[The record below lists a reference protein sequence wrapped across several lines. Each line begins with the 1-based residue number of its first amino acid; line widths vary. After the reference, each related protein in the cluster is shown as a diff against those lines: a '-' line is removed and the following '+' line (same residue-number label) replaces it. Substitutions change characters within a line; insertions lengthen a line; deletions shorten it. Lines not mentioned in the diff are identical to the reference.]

1 MEVEKM
7 EEVEMVVV
15 KVEVKTAEE
24 KAVVKSVAEV

>member
-15 KVEVKTAEE
+15 KVEVATAEE
-24 KAVVKSVAEV
+24 KAVVKSEAEV